1 MKILITGGCGFVGS
15 NLAIYFKNNQI
26 GTQINSLDNLSRR
39 GTLLNLNRLL
49 RVQFIARH
57 AYCIIK
63 LAVKT
68 SRPHYFNEQKN
79 EGQIYKKLVH
89 RI

>member
-1 MKILITGGCGFVGS
+1 MQLKR
-15 NLAIYFKNNQI
+15 IYF
-26 GTQINSLDNLSRR
+26 RR
-39 GTLLNLNRLL
+39 LNLNRLL

-68 SRPHYFNEQKN
+68 GRPQYFKVTKVL
-79 EGQIYKKLVH
+79 QIYDN
-89 RI
+89 

>member
-1 MKILITGGCGFVGS
+1 MQLKR
-15 NLAIYFKNNQI
+15 IYF
-26 GTQINSLDNLSRR
+26 RR
-39 GTLLNLNRLL
+39 LNLNRLL

-63 LAVKT
+63 LAVKAN
-68 SRPHYFNEQKN
+68 RPHYFNEQKI